1 GLPLGVDKGTAL
13 AWVAEGLGIS
23 REATMAIGDSGN
35 DAGMIAWAGLGV
47 AMGNASAEAKSVAD
61 YVAPSVDD
69 DGLAEAIERFCLKD

>member
-1 GLPLGVDKGTAL
+1 
-13 AWVAEGLGIS
+13 
-23 REATMAIGDSGN
+23 MAIGDSGN
-35 DAGMIAWAGLGV
+35 DVGMIAWAGLGV